1 MVTIP
6 IPNPH
11 KRQHHQST
19 QVRALSKAMADEL
32 AAAGTIA
39 EERVANI
46 RAVRALGNDALEVAR
61 CVRVL
66 GGCGGVEGRGGDL
79 GCG

>member
-1 MVTIP
+1 
-6 IPNPH
+6 
-11 KRQHHQST
+11 
-19 QVRALSKAMADEL
+19 MADEL

-61 CVRVL
+61 WVL
-66 GGCGGVEGRGGDL
+66 VCGLGRGTCFLFGNI
-79 GCG
+79 

>member
-1 MVTIP
+1 
-6 IPNPH
+6 
-11 KRQHHQST
+11 
-19 QVRALSKAMADEL
+19 MADEL

-61 CVRVL
+61 
-66 GGCGGVEGRGGDL
+66 
-79 GCG
+79 